1 MMWGRGGYGEGAP
14 VATVTVWGRV
24 GCGDEGKESEVK
36 KKVRPGYVN
45 RLCRVPVIWHSVK
58 FF

>member
-45 RLCRVPVIWHSVK
+45 RLCRVPVI
-58 FF
+58 